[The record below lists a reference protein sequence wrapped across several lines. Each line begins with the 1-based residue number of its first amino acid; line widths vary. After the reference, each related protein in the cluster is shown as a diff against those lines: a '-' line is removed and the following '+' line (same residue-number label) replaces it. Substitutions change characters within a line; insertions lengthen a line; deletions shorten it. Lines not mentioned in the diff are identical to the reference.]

1 MSMERIRLNGVELN
15 VQCMG
20 RGPLLVMCHG
30 LVFGSIATWYF
41 TAAPRLAERF
51 RVVLYDLR
59 GHGKSELTAT
69 GYDLTT
75 QAQDLAALISYL
87 QTHDEDAQAG
97 PVHLVGHSYG
107 ALIALQYSLLQPAQ
121 IAKLALV
128 DAPLPASRYI
138 YPSMAEVTTEAALA
152 RCYPP
157 ELIERLAHG
166 ARAATRLQARLRAL
180 FLHSSLRQD
189 VAAAGDV
196 ADALLHTLSCPVLCL
211 YGQHSD
217 CLAAGERLAQVLP
230 DACLQRL
237 DCGHFIPV
245 EAPVAMC
252 RHLDAFL

>member
-30 LVFGSIATWYF
+30 LVFGSVATWYF
-41 TAAPRLAERF
+41 TAAHRLAQRF

-69 GYDLTT
+69 GYDLST
-75 QAQDLAALISYL
+75 QAQDLAALIDYL
-87 QTHDEDAQAG
+87 QRHDDQLSSG
-97 PVHLVGHSYG
+97 PVYLAGHSYG
-107 ALIALQYSLLQPAQ
+107 GLIALHYSLQQPAQ

-128 DAPLPASRYI
+128 DAPLPANRYI

-157 ELIERLAHG
+157 ELIARLASG
-166 ARAATRLQARLRAL
+166 ARAATRLQARVRSL
-180 FLHSSLRQD
+180 FLQSSLRQD

-196 ADALLHTLSCPVLCL
+196 AEDRLQTLTCPVLCL

-230 DACLQRL
+230 QACLQLL

-245 EAPVAMC
+245 EASEAMTQ
-252 RHLDAFL
+252 HLDAFL